1 VEMSKP
7 ASVKVPDGTFFFF
20 FSFSK
25 RKTADDLAGQMMAA
39 QLKPVTVQRSRGL
52 YKVWI
57 GPYASE
63 LEIQASIER
72 VVELGYE
79 SPHRV
84 SR

>member
-1 VEMSKP
+1 MI
-7 ASVKVPDGTFFFF
+7 
-20 FSFSK
+20 
-25 RKTADDLAGQMMAA
+25 AA
-39 QLKPVTVQRSRGL
+39 ELKPVMVQRSRGL

-63 LEIQASIER
+63 HEIQASIER